1 MLEFFLL
8 MLLIKG
14 VKNNAVSRGRKPG
27 GFIALAI
34 VLWIVLELTGLFIGI
49 GLGMEQAS
57 YLLAAGGAGLSALI
71 SYNVAKHCK
80 EGDYVAPNELTIRQF
95 TEYYEPLPAEQP
107 VTITRDKAF
116 AGAGVKY
123 EISLN
128 GKLVGNIA
136 NGDTLHGFTDQ
147 RQNVLTARLNGGD
160 EFPPFVFQV
169 ADGCPA
175 DIHFVS
181 GRFIP
186 ERSTGIVAYGQAVMI
201 NPQLAKA
208 RYVPV
213 ADTQQVAPLYAPAQG
228 VPAYGTPVASGYADP
243 NKPMV
248 PVYSNPGQP
257 AASPYAAPGQ
267 QAASSN
273 VGIPVAA
280 PGSNVGIPVAAP
292 VAAAAAAPAGGYC
305 ESCGSPLPANAKFCG
320 KCGARIEQ

>member
-1 MLEFFLL
+1 
-8 MLLIKG
+8 MLLVKG
-14 VKNNAVSRGRKPG
+14 VKNNAVKRGRKPG

-34 VLWIVLELTGLFIGI
+34 ILWVVLEIIGFIIGAYLELGYGSLLIAYGLVGI
-49 GLGMEQAS
+49 G
-57 YLLAAGGAGLSALI
+57 ALI
-71 SYNVAKHCK
+71 SYNVSKHCK

-267 QAASSN
+267 QAAPPN